1 MIVNI
6 TDLFITQTGTT
17 VKKGFPFSQLDIDTH
32 ISENYLFFDRAILHG
47 EGLNLF
53 LQGDLYLADYDSDM
67 TLLIA
72 PFKSFDTL
80 VSKVPVIG
88 KPLMSEYHSLLAIP
102 LAIKGPLADPL
113 ITPLH
118 PEAVGGALFNVVKGT
133 LKLPYNI
140 LNPLKEEKEPDT
152 TNTEKEN

>member
-1 MIVNI
+1 
-6 TDLFITQTGTT
+6 
-17 VKKGFPFSQLDIDTH
+17 LDIDTH
-32 ISENYLFFDRAILHG
+32 ISENYLFFDRTILHG

-53 LQGDLYLADYDSDM
+53 LQGDLHLADYDSDM

-88 KPLMSEYHSLLAIP
+88 KPLMSEYKSLLAIP
-102 LAIKGPLADPL
+102 VAIKGPLADPF

-118 PEAVGGALFNVVKGT
+118 PEAVSGALFNVVKGT

-140 LNPLKEEKEPDT
+140 LKPKKKEETPDKT
-152 TNTEKEN
+152 KTEKEN